1 LRKLLLALMLVAVV
15 AAPAQI
21 FSVKAEPAHRKLMVV
36 SVDGLDWRYIRDRE
50 KLGVKVP
57 NIARLLQKSQWAD
70 GVVGVWPT
78 VTWPSHT
85 SIITGARPDQHGIL
99 NNARGTLD
107 PALSFWSADKLKA
120 RTLWQCVGEAGL
132 TTAAVTW
139 PVTMNAKINWNLPE
153 VFIRRNG
160 GSMDLESVDKY
171 GTPGLVAEITR
182 AHPSFAQQWVDDRTR
197 TLATLYLL
205 KTKHPDLLLTHL
217 VDLDSDAHDRGPF
230 ASEANATLAR
240 TDELI
245 GDILKALPK
254 DYDFALVSDHGFE
267 LLDHVANLKALA
279 AQAGVTG
286 DLKAMGG
293 LVTTTD
299 PKVAEWLRAEAKKPG
314 SDIGREVP
322 HDELVQYAPGL
333 SDAVV
338 AFEPAAHV
346 MFFGRD
352 ASGPVHVAPP
362 EKGEHGFW
370 PMRDDY
376 RSVFLLSGPGI
387 KPQALG
393 AVQMISLKDRL
404 ASAMG
409 LSCPAN

>member
-1 LRKLLLALMLVAVV
+1 MRKLLIALALGAAMAV
-15 AAPAQI
+15 PAQ
-21 FSVKAEPAHRKLMVV
+21 SEPAHRKLMVV
-36 SVDGLDWRYIRDRE
+36 SVDGLDWRYVRDRE
-50 KLGVKVP
+50 KLGLKIP
-57 NIARLLQKSQWAD
+57 NITRLLKKSEWAD

-85 SIITGARPDQHGIL
+85 SIFTGVLPDQHGIL
-99 NNARGTLD
+99 NNGRGTLV
-107 PALSFWSADKLKA
+107 PSLSYWSAQKLKA

-182 AHPSFAQQWVDDRTR
+182 AYPSFSQQWVDDRTR

-205 KTKHPDLLLTHL
+205 KTRHPDLVLTHL
-217 VDLDSDAHDRGPF
+217 VDLDSDAHDRGPYT
-230 ASEANATLAR
+230 SDANATLER

-254 DYDFALVSDHGFE
+254 NYDFALLSDHGFE
-267 LLDHVANLKALA
+267 RIDRIANLKAA
-279 AQAGVTG
+279 AMQAGITG

-293 LVTTTD
+293 LVTTSD
-299 PKVAEWLRAEAKKPG
+299 PKVADWLRAEAKKPD

-333 SDAVV
+333 GDAVA
-338 AFEPAAHV
+338 AFEPAPHGL
-346 MFFGRD
+346 FFGRD
-352 ASGPVHVAPP
+352 ASGPIHATPP

-376 RSVFLLSGPGI
+376 RSIFMLSGPGI
-387 KPQALG
+387 KPAALG
-393 AVQMISLKDRL
+393 QVQMISLKDRL
-404 ASAMG
+404 AGAMW
-409 LSCPAN
+409 LVCPTN

>member
-1 LRKLLLALMLVAVV
+1 MRKLLTVLMLGAAL
-15 AAPAQI
+15 AAPAQ
-21 FSVKAEPAHRKLMVV
+21 SETKKSEPAHRKLMVV

-50 KLGVKVP
+50 KLGLKIP
-57 NIARLLQKSQWAD
+57 NITRLLQKSEWAD

-85 SIITGARPDQHGIL
+85 SIITGVRPDQHGIL
-99 NNARGTLD
+99 NNGRGTLD
-107 PALSFWSADKLKA
+107 PALSYWSAEKLKA
-120 RTLWQCVGEAGL
+120 RTLWQCAGDAGL

-139 PVTMNAKINWNLPE
+139 PVTMNAKITWNLPE

-160 GSMDLESVDKY
+160 GSMDLESVQKY
-171 GTPGLVAEITR
+171 GTPGLVEEITR
-182 AHPSFAQQWVDDRTR
+182 AYPSFPQQWVDDRTR
-197 TLATLYLL
+197 ALATLYLL
-205 KTKHPDLLLTHL
+205 KTKKPDLVLTHL
-217 VDLDSDAHDRGPF
+217 VDLDSDAHDRGPYTG
-230 ASEANATLAR
+230 EANATLER
-240 TDELI
+240 TDALI

-254 DYDFALVSDHGFE
+254 GYDFALVSDHGFE

-299 PKVAEWLRAEAKKPG
+299 PKVADWLRAEAKKPG

-322 HDELVQYAPGL
+322 HDELVKYAPTLG
-333 SDAVV
+333 DAVA

-370 PMRDDY
+370 PMREDY

-387 KPQALG
+387 KPEALG
-393 AVQMISLKDRL
+393 QVQMLSLKDRL
-404 ASAMG
+404 AGAMG
-409 LSCPAN
+409 LSCPN